1 MLLQDHIANTIR
13 KLQSQEDVSEARIV
27 ALEQELFKSV
37 EGTVE
42 ERLKS
47 VEGSISVRLS
57 CFLSFFI
64 SLSSSAPTWFFGGKL
79 AFYVSRCCRTSS
91 DVIFFLIF
99 SRLLLLLSLFA
110 RMLWLIE
117 SPLSKRICIRK

>member
-57 CFLSFFI
+57 CFLSLLI
-64 SLSSSAPTWFFGGKL
+64 SLSSSAPTRFFGGLFTSVDVAGL
-79 AFYVSRCCRTSS
+79 AV
-91 DVIFFLIF
+91 
-99 SRLLLLLSLFA
+99 
-110 RMLWLIE
+110 M
-117 SPLSKRICIRK
+117 